1 MIHDLPEDEEE
12 ARNILASFLCDV
24 PDPDGLDLVRLLED
38 HPQHAAALER
48 LMRQRDENAAL
59 LEQGLAAAGE
69 ESAPVTLEA
78 GARIADF
85 ELVRRLG
92 KGGMGEVWEAHEL
105 GLDRRVA
112 LKILDQ
118 ERVGPRGL
126 AMFDREARAGARL
139 QHPGIVTVHGTGMAA
154 GVAWISMEL
163 VPGGRTLADWI
174 VEQEQPGAAPVTA
187 GAAALVIA
195 RIAEA
200 LEAAHAADV
209 IHRDIKPANVLL
221 TPEGDPKVTDFG
233 LARITSE
240 AALTQTGEF
249 AGTYYYMS
257 PEQAAARRAGIDH
270 LTDVFSLGSVFYECL
285 AGRRPFTG
293 DTTHQVT
300 QQVLFEDPPA
310 LSTIRSQL
318 PDELATICAKA
329 LEKNPRDRYLTMG
342 AFAADLRRHLADE
355 PILARPAGPLRR
367 LTKWCRRRPAVA
379 TASGIG
385 SVAIV
390 TIVVLAVA
398 ALRSADRARA
408 EARRAE
414 ATVEFLESMIEL
426 ADPDLARGGPVTA
439 RALLEQ
445 GSRDAAERFADDP
458 LVQARV
464 ERGLGRAFASIG
476 APDLALQHLESART
490 ALALM
495 PDEPEELA
503 RGVAIATV
511 GALTESGENA
521 RALELVTELRN
532 GPGAGVPLTPSEEYG
547 LATGAMAAALG
558 LAEWDR
564 AEEEA
569 RRARDAAQDP
579 EAFTAA
585 ERISASMNLASVSHA
600 RGDFATAA
608 ERYDSLLEEAR
619 TTLGE
624 GDRLTCMIEGN
635 LGACMYELGRYAEA
649 VPLLQHSAD
658 GRETLYGRDHPL
670 WLTVAQTLAMNL
682 AATGDAEGGSALL
695 DEVLERRSR
704 VLGPEHP
711 DTLSSRMSRAVL
723 QVEAGLD
730 LERALEDTE
739 AVATARREAL
749 GTEHPDTLN
758 ALYNQSNLLKQLGRA
773 EEGLTLMR
781 EVWRTQAATVGA
793 EHPDTLFTQT
803 NLGLFEAEE
812 GDLEGGIILIREAH
826 ELRARVQG
834 RSHPYSLGALF
845 LLVQLEAAG
854 GDAEEAR
861 RLGAMLLEDTP
872 EDSPFRAEFE
882 SVVNDLE

>member
-1 MIHDLPEDEEE
+1 MLFRSTLISEFREGARQEEPGYE
-12 ARNILASFLCDV
+12 
-24 PDPDGLDLVRLLED
+24 E
-38 HPQHAAALER
+38 
-48 LMRQRDENAAL
+48 AAL
-59 LEQGLAAAGE
+59 L
-69 ESAPVTLEA
+69 
-78 GARIADF
+78 
-85 ELVRRLG
+85 
-92 KGGMGEVWEAHEL
+92 
-105 GLDRRVA
+105 VA
-112 LKILDQ
+112 K
-118 ERVGPRGL
+118 V
-126 AMFDREARAGARL
+126 
-139 QHPGIVTVHGTGMAA
+139 
-154 GVAWISMEL
+154 
-163 VPGGRTLADWI
+163 
-174 VEQEQPGAAPVTA
+174 
-187 GAAALVIA
+187 
-195 RIAEA
+195 AEA
-200 LEAAHAADV
+200 LEAAHREGV
-209 IHRDIKPANVLL
+209 VHRDLKPSNVLL
-221 TPEGDPKVTDFG
+221 SMDGEPRLTDFG
-233 LARITSE
+233 LARLQDDSFE
-240 AALTQTGEF
+240 SVTGEGG
-249 AGTYYYMS
+249 GTWAYMS
-257 PEQAAARRAGIDH
+257 PEQVAARRQEIDH
-270 LTDVFSLGSVFYECL
+270 RTDVFSLGSVFYECL

-329 LEKNPRDRYLTMG
+329 LEKHPRDRYLSMG

-367 LTKWCRRRPAVA
+367 LTKWCRRRPALA

-385 SVAIV
+385 SVAVV

-426 ADPDLARGGPVTA
+426 ADPDLARGGPVMA
-439 RALLEQ
+439 RDLLEQ
-445 GSRDAAERFADDP
+445 GSRDAAERFGDDP

-490 ALALM
+490 ALALL
-495 PDEPEELA
+495 PDGSRELA

-511 GALTESGENA
+511 GALTENGDNA

-532 GPGAGVPLTPSEEYG
+532 GLGAGVALTPSEEYG

-564 AEEEA
+564 ADEEA

-579 EAFTAA
+579 EVFTAA

-635 LGACMYELGRYAEA
+635 LGACMYELGRYQEA

-670 WLTVAQTLAMNL
+670 WLTVAQTLAMTL
-682 AATGDAEGGSALL
+682 AATGDAEGGGALL

-711 DTLSSRMSRAVL
+711 DTLSSRMERVVL
-723 QVEAGLD
+723 QVDAGLD

-749 GTEHPDTLN
+749 GPGHPDTLN
-758 ALYNQSNLLKQLGRA
+758 ALYNQSNLLKQVGRA
-773 EEGLTLMR
+773 KEGLTLMR

-812 GDLEGGIILIREAH
+812 GDLEGGIELIREAY
-826 ELRARVQG
+826 EIRSGTQG
-834 RSHPYSLGALF
+834 KSHPYSLGALF
-845 LLVQLEAAG
+845 LLVQLEAAT

-861 RLGAMLLEDTP
+861 RLGAILMEDTQIG
-872 EDSPFRAEFE
+872 RAH
-882 SVVNDLE
+882 V

>member
-1 MIHDLPEDEEE
+1 MTHDLPEDEEE

-200 LEAAHAADV
+200 LEAAHTADV

-293 DTTHQVT
+293 HDPPVAQSCSG
-300 QQVLFEDPPA
+300 PPA

-329 LEKNPRDRYLTMG
+329 LEKNPRDRYLSMG

-367 LTKWCRRRPAVA
+367 LTKWCRRRPALA

-439 RALLEQ
+439 RDLLEQ

-458 LVQARV
+458 LVLARV
-464 ERGLGRAFASIG
+464 ERGLGRAFVTSASRLALHRVGTHGPG
-476 APDLALQHLESART
+476 APARRIRG
-490 ALALM
+490 A
-495 PDEPEELA
+495 A

-532 GPGAGVPLTPSEEYG
+532 GPGAGGPLTPSEEYG

-564 AEEEA
+564 ADEEA

-812 GDLEGGIILIREAH
+812 GDLEGGIDLIRKAH
-826 ELRARVQG
+826 EIRSRTQG
-834 RSHPYSLGALF
+834 KSHPYSLGALF

-882 SVVNDLE
+882 SVVKDLE